1 MGKIVRDF
9 KAGETL
15 QFSLQYEGEDI
26 TGYTFTFILRS
37 VSATTA
43 VNDLEFSTTVGDHPN
58 DDALNGYAVIE
69 IPFAT
74 TATLTSG
81 KYYYQLMSYDG
92 TKKDIIAPVGC
103 TDTLNVCQSLEV

>member
-15 QFSLQYEGEDI
+15 QFSLQYDGVDI
-26 TGYTFTFILRS
+26 TGWTFTFILR
-37 VSATTA
+37 ADLTA
-43 VNDLEFSTTVGDHPN
+43 LTNDLEFSTTVGTHAD
-58 DDALNGYAVIE
+58 DDATNGYVVIE
-69 IPFAT
+69 VPFAT